1 MATVSTTIIKGGQ
14 KSNGTWNV
22 KIRVW
27 HKKQSAYIDTIH
39 FVNIKQLWEKSP
51 NSDSL
56 IIKNKFILKR
66 IAADLRKY
74 REWIG
79 DNEHHVAKLSAKH
92 VRDKLVNLKKG
103 DLTEIER

>member
-39 FVNIKQLWEKSP
+39 FVNIKQLWEKKP
-51 NSDSL
+51 
-56 IIKNKFILKR
+56 
-66 IAADLRKY
+66 
-74 REWIG
+74 
-79 DNEHHVAKLSAKH
+79 
-92 VRDKLVNLKKG
+92 
-103 DLTEIER
+103 